1 MSSAAVMIGALK
13 VKSDVH
19 IKNCSEPF
27 EDFSPFEELCSVYL
41 DHVHVGTTLPYVLVL
56 SFTNS

>member
-1 MSSAAVMIGALK
+1 MKKYLWMSSATVMIGALK

-41 DHVHVGTTLPYVLVL
+41 DHVHVGTTLP
-56 SFTNS
+56 